1 VRALPG
7 ATCAGR
13 VPWRAALPGALLA
26 LSGCTGLFHSTA
38 PPEQTYVLRPP
49 APPAAQAPAAPGGA
63 PLANPPGLPSIRVLQ
78 PDTAP
83 GLDSTRIMLLQA
95 DHRMNFYAG
104 SRWPG
109 PVPGLIEALTVET
122 LRASGVWASVQ
133 DADSPFPSD
142 YLLRITVRRFDADYT
157 GGGSAPEVHV
167 VLDCVI
173 GRREGRDVVASFIAE
188 GTATAAADRM
198 SAVVAAFEQA
208 TDAALDSLARQ
219 ARTAVT
225 AAAATAGTAG
235 AP

>member
-1 VRALPG
+1 VKRAVLPG
-7 ATCAGR
+7 A
-13 VPWRAALPGALLA
+13 VLA
-26 LSGCTGLFHSTA
+26 LSACTGLFHSTA
-38 PPEQTYVLRPP
+38 PPEQTYLLRPP

-63 PLANPPGLPSIRVLQ
+63 PLANAPSLPSIRVMQ
-78 PDTAP
+78 PGAAP
-83 GLDSTRIMLLQA
+83 GLDSTRIMLVQA

-122 LRASGVWASVQ
+122 LRASGAWAAVE

-142 YLLRITVRRFDADYT
+142 YLLRITVRRFEADYT

-167 VLDCVI
+167 VLDCII
-173 GRREGRDVVASFIAE
+173 GRREGRDVVASFIAQ

-208 TDAALDSLARQ
+208 TDATLDSLSQQSRV
-219 ARTAVT
+219 AVA
-225 AAAATAGTAG
+225 AAAATAGR
-235 AP
+235 

>member
-1 VRALPG
+1 VTALPG
-7 ATCAGR
+7 AARAGR
-13 VPWRAALPGALLA
+13 LPWRAALCGAMLA

-78 PDTAP
+78 PAAAP
-83 GLDSTRIMLLQA
+83 GLDSTRIMLVQA

-122 LRASGVWASVQ
+122 LRASGAWASVQ

-157 GGGSAPEVHV
+157 GGGSAPDVHV
-167 VLDCVI
+167 VLDCAI
-173 GRREGRDVVASFIAE
+173 GRREGRDVVASFIAQS
-188 GTATAAADRM
+188 TATATADRM

-208 TDAALDSLARQ
+208 TDATLDSLAQQSR
-219 ARTAVT
+219 AAV
-225 AAAATAGTAG
+225 AAAATAGR
-235 AP
+235 